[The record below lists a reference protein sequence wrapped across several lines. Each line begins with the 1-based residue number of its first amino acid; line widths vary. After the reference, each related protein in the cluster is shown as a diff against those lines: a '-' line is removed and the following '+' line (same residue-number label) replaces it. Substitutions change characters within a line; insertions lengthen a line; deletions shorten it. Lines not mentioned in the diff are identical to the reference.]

1 MPTAKPR
8 ITVTLEPHAHE
19 VLSRLSR
26 VGGDSMSTLVTQ
38 LLDVAL
44 PSLERAVVVLERA
57 AAAPQEARAG
67 LAAALDRAER
77 EALPALMKA
86 IDQRD
91 LFLADLDA
99 ATGSGDPLRRDLLN
113 AQAAATARG
122 QAQPGRQLAASSKVK
137 KAPKGASTPVPVT
150 RGSGGYKSGRPRP
163 AKGARRG

>member
-1 MPTAKPR
+1 
-8 ITVTLEPHAHE
+8 
-19 VLSRLSR
+19 
-26 VGGDSMSTLVTQ
+26 MSTLITQ

-44 PSLERAVVVLERA
+44 PSLERVVVVLERA

-99 ATGSGDPLRRDLLN
+99 ASGSGDPLRRDLLN
-113 AQAAATARG
+113 ASAAAAAGVR
-122 QAQPGRQLAASSKVK
+122 AQPGRQLAAGAK
-137 KAPKGASTPVPVT
+137 KAKKGPKAVSTPVPVT
-150 RGSGGYKSGRPRP
+150 RGSGGYKSGRARP
-163 AKGARRG
+163 IKGARRG